1 MYKRQVQRSA
11 DYALV
16 AKRMEDFDFD
26 MTSVG
31 FPDTSSPGN
40 ELFDMFGS
48 RAADEK
54 GSNNAWGLKDPVVD
68 QLVQTVVAAD
78 TRVKLTAAA
87 RALDRVLLHK
97 YIVVPHW
104 YSSTHRIAY
113 QNRFGIPAVAP
124 LYYQADPY
132 VIGTWWEEKAR

>member
-1 MYKRQVQRSA
+1 VPLSFEILDDQSSMSRVISVFARNLRTLGIDVVQRSA

-26 MTSVG
+26 MTSVR

-54 GSNNAWGLKDPVVD
+54 GSNNAWGLK
-68 QLVQTVVAAD
+68 
-78 TRVKLTAAA
+78 
-87 RALDRVLLHK
+87 
-97 YIVVPHW
+97 
-104 YSSTHRIAY
+104 
-113 QNRFGIPAVAP
+113 
-124 LYYQADPY
+124 
-132 VIGTWWEEKAR
+132 